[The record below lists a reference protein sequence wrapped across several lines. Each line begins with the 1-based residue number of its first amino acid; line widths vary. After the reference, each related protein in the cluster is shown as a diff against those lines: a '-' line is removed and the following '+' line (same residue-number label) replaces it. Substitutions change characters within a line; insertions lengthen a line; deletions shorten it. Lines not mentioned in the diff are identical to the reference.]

1 MLTFGDSDGIFKV
14 EIPDQTLA
22 SAEALEVA
30 TRQGYSLGTALRLEN
45 QTLNSLELRISG
57 WVGIKWLGEDERTA
71 D

>member
-1 MLTFGDSDGIFKV
+1 MVTAMGSSKWRSRTRL
-14 EIPDQTLA
+14 TLA

-57 WVGIKWLGEDERTA
+57 WVGIKWLGEGERTA